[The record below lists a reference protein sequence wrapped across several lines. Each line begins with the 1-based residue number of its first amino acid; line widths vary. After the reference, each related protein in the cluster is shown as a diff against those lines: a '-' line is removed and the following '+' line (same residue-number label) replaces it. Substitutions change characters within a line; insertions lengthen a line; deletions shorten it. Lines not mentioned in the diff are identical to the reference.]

1 MSHMSLARFFS
12 SPIASF
18 LPAKRAAKPVAR
30 RQPPIGTTL
39 CCNQFRM
46 TVQAGFN
53 RDLWQWLVA
62 QGWRELPERDNRYR
76 YRALPSNVVAA
87 LIDAAPEER
96 ERLLALGMR
105 RALDQAQEPAK
116 AERVAA

>member
-1 MSHMSLARFFS
+1 MSLARFFT
-12 SPIASF
+12 SPIAY
-18 LPAKRAAKPVAR
+18 LMPAKRVVKPAPR

-46 TVQAGFN
+46 TVQAGLG

-62 QGWRELPERDNRYR
+62 HGWRELPERDNRYR

-87 LIDAAPEER
+87 LVDAAPEER
-96 ERLLALGMR
+96 EKLLALGLR
-105 RALDQAQEPAK
+105 RAMEQTQDAARP
-116 AERVAA
+116 ERVAA

>member
-1 MSHMSLARFFS
+1 MSLARFLT
-12 SPIASF
+12 SPIAYF
-18 LPAKRAAKPVAR
+18 LPARRVAKPAPR
-30 RQPPIGTTL
+30 RQPAIGATL

-46 TVQAGFN
+46 TVQAGFS

-62 QGWRELPERDNRYR
+62 QGWHELPAGQNRYR

-87 LIDAAPEER
+87 LVDSAPTER
-96 ERLLALGMR
+96 DKLLALAMR
-105 RALDQAQEPAK
+105 RALEQEPAR

>member
-1 MSHMSLARFFS
+1 MSLARFFS

-18 LPAKRAAKPVAR
+18 LPAKPASKQAPR

-39 CCNQFRM
+39 CCNQFRL
-46 TVQAGFN
+46 TVQAGFG

-105 RALDQAQEPAK
+105 RAMDQLQDAAK
-116 AERVAA
+116 PERVAAA

>member
-1 MSHMSLARFFS
+1 MSLARFFS
-12 SPIASF
+12 SPITSL
-18 LPAKRAAKPVAR
+18 LPARRTAKPVAR

-46 TVQAGFN
+46 SVQAGFS
-53 RDLWQWLVA
+53 RDLWHWLVA
-62 QGWRELPERDNRYR
+62 QGWHELPERDNRYR

-105 RALDQAQEPAK
+105 RALDQSQVAPK
-116 AERVAA
+116 AERVPA

>member
-1 MSHMSLARFFS
+1 MSLARFLT
-12 SPIASF
+12 SPIAYF
-18 LPAKRAAKPVAR
+18 LPARRVAKPVSR
-30 RQPPIGTTL
+30 RLPANGSTL

-62 QGWRELPERDNRYR
+62 QGWHELPARENRYR

-87 LIDAAPEER
+87 LVDAAPSER
-96 ERLLALGMR
+96 DKLLALGMR
-105 RALDQAQEPAK
+105 RALEQDIVR
-116 AERVAA
+116 ERVAA

>member
-1 MSHMSLARFFS
+1 MSLVRFFS
-12 SPIASF
+12 SPISNF
-18 LPAKRAAKPVAR
+18 LPARRAAKPASR

-46 TVQAGFN
+46 TVQAGLS

-87 LIDAAPEER
+87 LIDGAPEER
-96 ERLLALGMR
+96 ARLLALAMR
-105 RALDQAQEPAK
+105 RALDQAPDVAK
-116 AERVAA
+116 AAAVA

>member
-1 MSHMSLARFFS
+1 MSLARFLS
-12 SPIASF
+12 SPISSF
-18 LPAKRAAKPVAR
+18 LPARRAAKPVSR

-46 TVQAGFN
+46 SVQAGFG

-62 QGWRELPERDNRYR
+62 QGWRVMPDGDNRYR

-87 LIDAAPEER
+87 LVDAAPEER
-96 ERLLALGMR
+96 ERLLALAMR
-105 RALDQAQEPAK
+105 RALDQAQEAVK
-116 AERVAA
+116 VERVAA

>member
-1 MSHMSLARFFS
+1 MSIARFFS